1 MNKAAAAMMAVALA
15 TGSLIAGDVL
25 AAPYGWR
32 HSGPGG
38 YYYQDKQVDPTVVEK
53 NAKAVLAGVTKGD
66 SWKTPR
72 GINQIPLV
80 NKDKL
85 IVGNLW
91 EDADPKA
98 LEIGTY
104 WTGPGG
110 TKVEL
115 VSNGKVVGMLWVQ

>member
-1 MNKAAAAMMAVALA
+1 MKKLAATVMAFTLA
-15 TGSLIAGDVL
+15 TGSFVAGDL
-25 AAPYGWR
+25 MAAPYGWR

-38 YYYQDKQVDPTVVEK
+38 YYYQDKQVDRTVVEK
-53 NAKAVLAGVTKGD
+53 SAKAILMDVTKGE

-72 GINQIPLV
+72 GITQIPLI

-98 LEIGTY
+98 LEIGAY
-104 WTGPGG
+104 WTGGGG
-110 TKVEL
+110 TRVEL
-115 VSNGKVVGMLWVQ
+115 VSSGKVVGMLWVQ

>member
-1 MNKAAAAMMAVALA
+1 MNKTAAALMGLTLM

-38 YYYQDKQVDPTVVEK
+38 YYYQGKQVDPAVVEK
-53 NAKAVLAGVTKGD
+53 NAKAVLAAVTKGNP
-66 SWKTPR
+66 WKTPR

-91 EDADPKA
+91 EDADLKA
-98 LEIGTY
+98 LEIGAY
-104 WTGPGG
+104 WAGPAG
-110 TKVEL
+110 TRVEL
-115 VSNGKVVGMLWVQ
+115 VSNGKVVGMLWMQ